1 MTNTSIDPATITV
14 PAFTPKPPVPKAKPV
29 SAKTSSGTW
38 PVSPSTL
45 EAIKADLDALGAQA
59 KGDVRAYILIAACI
73 ERGIDAGTHIYQV
86 GGSLGLDSKQIG
98 LLLHAPNAPWEK
110 GPDGRYSLI

>member
-1 MTNTSIDPATITV
+1 MRDTFIDAATLVI
-14 PAFTPKPPVPKAKPV
+14 PDFTPKPFAPKVKPV

-45 EAIKADLDALGAQA
+45 EAIKADIDDRGPQA
-59 KGDVRAYILIAACI
+59 KVDERAYILIAACI
-73 ERGIDAGTHIYQV
+73 DRGIDAGVHISEV
-86 GGSLGLDSKQIG
+86 GIRMGLADSYIRT
-98 LLLHAPNAPWEK
+98 LLHVPNAPWQK